1 MSNPKNYLNA
11 MKTDELRRLH
21 EGQTQIPQLPANHS
35 YKYMKYLEQRFPET
49 GPSHGSSGGAPSS
62 STDYLIDNLGRQYN
76 DDSIAQLTHSIPSTA
91 ISVPL
96 EPITRWVAINSE
108 DRDWVNRA
116 DENPYSFGVHL
127 GQSSQYQD
135 SNGALR
141 NIELT
146 INKTFENVTRL
157 ECASVVI
164 PNRQLANK
172 FKPSLRP
179 HLLINLGT
187 PAAADSLYGS
197 NKAADKALSLLVP
210 KIPIPTDLYTT
221 SYVEYINNSQI
232 AKDFLTPESA
242 LNRLYIDITRPDGYS
257 PWLDAPAT
265 DTVNISV
272 IYMPDFTQPY
282 LDVVTVGFFNQ
293 QDFQA
298 GDIIKFRGY
307 TFRETVSTGY
317 KEAAQFN
324 QFINRDPGHI
334 IQSVAQFTGIISPP
348 YTGSMYNIIRILA
361 PGTNSQAT
369 GMWAFPE
376 WFNNPDECIPPPPPL
391 PEPPMLYNCGFL
403 QKYPDFADVPTPTS
417 TKDNTGKGLN
427 TSTQTTTVLKI
438 TYLDK
443 NAGQLVK
450 KIK

>member
-1 MSNPKNYLNA
+1 MSNPKSIITT

-35 YKYMKYLEQRFPET
+35 YKYMRYLEQRFPDS

-62 STDYLIDNLGRQYN
+62 SADYLIDNLGQQYN
-76 DDSIAQLTHSIPSTA
+76 DDSIAQLTHSVPSTA
-91 ISVPL
+91 ITVPL

-108 DRDWVNRA
+108 DRDWLTRT
-116 DENPYSFGVHL
+116 DENPYSYGVHL
-127 GQSSQYQD
+127 GQSSQYRD
-135 SNGALR
+135 PTGALR

-146 INKTFENVTRL
+146 INKTFENITRL
-157 ECASVVI
+157 ECASVII
-164 PNRQLANK
+164 PNRALANK

-179 HLLINLGT
+179 HLLISLGT
-187 PAAADSLYGS
+187 PAAADSVFGS

-221 SYVEYINNSQI
+221 SYVEYINNSQM

-257 PWLDAPAT
+257 PWLDGAAT
-265 DTVNISV
+265 DTISISV
-272 IYMPDFTQPY
+272 IYMPDFAQPY
-282 LDVVTVGFFNQ
+282 LDVVVQGFFNQ

-307 TFRETVSTGY
+307 VFRATSTAF
-317 KEAAQFN
+317 KQATQFN
-324 QFINRDPGHI
+324 QFINREPGHI
-334 IQSVAQFTGIISPP
+334 IQSIAVLPSIITPS
-348 YTGSMYNIIRILA
+348 YTGTMYNVIRILA
-361 PGTNSQAT
+361 PGTNSQST
-369 GMWAFPE
+369 GQWDFPE
-376 WFNNPDECIPPPPPL
+376 WFSDPINV
-391 PEPPMLYNCGFL
+391 MGFL
-403 QKYPDFADVPTPTS
+403 DKYPDFADVPTPTS
-417 TKDNTGKGLN
+417 TKDATGKGLN